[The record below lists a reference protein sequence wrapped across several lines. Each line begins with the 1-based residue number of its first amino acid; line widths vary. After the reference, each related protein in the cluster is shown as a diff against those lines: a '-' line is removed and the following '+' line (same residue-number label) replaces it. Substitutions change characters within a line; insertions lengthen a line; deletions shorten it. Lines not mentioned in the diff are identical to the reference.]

1 MIIFAKGI
9 SYGKLLH
16 KNFSRGPTPLPL
28 DMLGKKLDEKN
39 SSIFTFLPTSL
50 LWRFILFRM
59 FSDFS
64 DRVDSDA
71 STNCRLN
78 SIPYLTLSL
87 HPPHFQP
94 STVCSPSRAL
104 TSHVHVVKFP
114 AVHACVTEC
123 TTPALKIE
131 YINAVSRVP
140 KKRRKRIK
148 HPQINGRVLYPCSL
162 LPRGLTHR

>member
-1 MIIFAKGI
+1 MGVW
-9 SYGKLLH
+9 LRRRH
-16 KNFSRGPTPLPL
+16 R
-28 DMLGKKLDEKN
+28 
-39 SSIFTFLPTSL
+39 SINQLIHQSINKSINQSINQHITFLPTSL
-50 LWRFILFRM
+50 LWRFILFLILV
-59 FSDFS
+59 DFS
-64 DRVDSDA
+64 VLADSGA

-123 TTPALKIE
+123 TTPALRIE
-131 YINAVSRVP
+131 YINAVSLVP
-140 KKRRKRIK
+140 EIKQKKR
-148 HPQINGRVLYPCSL
+148 S
-162 LPRGLTHR
+162 

>member
-1 MIIFAKGI
+1 MKSKWVSWNNQLHLNIEKFVLESGGMITTKTQI
-9 SYGKLLH
+9 
-16 KNFSRGPTPLPL
+16 NQ
-28 DMLGKKLDEKN
+28 
-39 SSIFTFLPTSL
+39 SINPPINKSINQHITFLPTSL
-50 LWRFILFRM
+50 LCRFILFLILV
-59 FSDFS
+59 DFS
-64 DRVDSDA
+64 VLVDSGA

-123 TTPALKIE
+123 TTPALRIE
-131 YINAVSRVP
+131 YINAVSLVP
-140 KKRRKRIK
+140 EIKQKKR
-148 HPQINGRVLYPCSL
+148 S
-162 LPRGLTHR
+162 

>member
-1 MIIFAKGI
+1 MSRSHVGSAGLKGWLYLPGGFPMVIFYI
-9 SYGKLLH
+9 SIFQG
-16 KNFSRGPTPLPL
+16 SDPTPL
-28 DMLGKKLDEKN
+28 DMLGKKRDEEN
-39 SSIFTFLPTSL
+39 SFIFTFLPTSL

-131 YINAVSRVP
+131 YINAVSLVP
-140 KKRRKRIK
+140 KKKK
-148 HPQINGRVLYPCSL
+148 KTN
-162 LPRGLTHR
+162 